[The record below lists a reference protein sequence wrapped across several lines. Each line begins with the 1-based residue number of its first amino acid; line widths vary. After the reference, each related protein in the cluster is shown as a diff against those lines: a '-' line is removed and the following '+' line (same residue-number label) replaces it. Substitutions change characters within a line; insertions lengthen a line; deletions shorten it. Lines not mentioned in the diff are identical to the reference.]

1 VRGGVRGE
9 AAMMFDAMLAEGMAL
24 FGSVSNVEMVT
35 PRVLICKVLLL
46 SISLFETSPLAGR
59 ELPVRRR
66 PA

>member
-1 VRGGVRGE
+1 
-9 AAMMFDAMLAEGMAL
+9 MFDAMLAEGIAL

-46 SISLFETSPLAGR
+46 YISLFETSPLAGR